1 MAFRDEIS
9 AKLGIALK
17 QLRYEEFADRK
28 QLEVADLKLLCV
40 ELRMKFAAATKA
52 ELVGRLLSWW
62 QIGMFLEEDSSVT
75 EPSTLTPPV
84 QQQPSAFG

>member
-28 QLEVADLKLLCV
+28 QLDE

-62 QIGMFLEEDSSVT
+62 QIVMFLEEDSSVT

-84 QQQPSAFG
+84 QQQSSAFG

>member
-9 AKLGIALK
+9 AKPGIAK
-17 QLRYEEFADRK
+17 QLPNEEFADRK
-28 QLEVADLKLLCV
+28 QLEVADLKLLCE
-40 ELRMKFAAATKA
+40 ELRMKFGAATKA

-84 QQQPSAFG
+84 QQQPSAFE